1 MNEIRFFSIIVICLL
16 SSFVLLK
23 IYVNERRIDAERNVR
38 GIMWFGLATLAW
50 AVGYLFEYCFSSY
63 LASMNCVGSCVEN
76 NFILISAKT
85 GFSLLN
91 SLFILLTLPSIEM
104 EEKRNII
111 VELIEEKGEQII
123 IGGYLLLSF
132 VITSLILF
140 MIVELGANN
149 IVLYIT
155 DFIISFF
162 VAVILLVEVSK
173 AFSARNMSFMKMH
186 SIILFLLILVTI
198 VLLILPITNP
208 EVTKAV
214 WYAVV
219 YNFSSITFKVLLI
232 FFFFILIYSSKVIQ
246 QPSIST
252 EPRLKQMQMQLQG
265 LKIENEYLLEQLS
278 KNDILFQLKEDKQSL
293 LIKKEEGNYIL
304 LIHMPELEH
313 SDIEVK
319 WTKANMPFVYW
330 YYFAK
335 AKRDGKAISSKSLKT
350 VDIHKMKQIMKKAIN
365 EVLVEEEK
373 AKLSVEDLF
382 SNPSMNFFE
391 IKFAKDQIFIQNETE
406 IEQNLAIK
414 KFLSSNLIP

>member
-23 IYVNERRIDAERNVR
+23 IYVNERKIDAERNVR

-50 AVGYLFEYCFSSY
+50 AIGYTFEYFYSSY
-63 LASMNCVGSCVEN
+63 LISNNCVDTCIEN
-76 NFILISAKT
+76 DFMLISVKT
-85 GFSLLN
+85 SFSLLN

-111 VELIEEKGEQII
+111 VELIEEKGEQVII
-123 IGGYLLLSF
+123 VGYLLLSF

-140 MIVELGANN
+140 MIMHLGANN

-173 AFSARNMSFMKMH
+173 AFSARNMGFMKMH

-208 EVTKAV
+208 EVTKAL

-246 QPSIST
+246 EPSNSI
-252 EPRLKQMQMQLQG
+252 EPRLRQMQAQLEG
-265 LKIENEYLLEQLS
+265 LKLENQVLQEKLS
-278 KNDILFQLKEDKQSL
+278 THQIPFQVKGDKSSL
-293 LIKKEEGNYIL
+293 QIKKEKGHYML
-304 LIHMPELEH
+304 SLHMPELSE
-313 SDIEVK
+313 SAIEVK

-335 AKRDGKAISSKSLKT
+335 AKKEGKVVSSRNLKT
-350 VDIHKMKQIMKKAIN
+350 VDIHKMKQIMKKSIN
-365 EVLVEEEK
+365 EVLSEQE
-373 AKLSVEDLF
+373 ATKLSVDDLF

-391 IKFAKDQIFIQNETE
+391 IKFAKDQISIQNEIE

-414 KFLSSNLIP
+414 KFLSSNLIS